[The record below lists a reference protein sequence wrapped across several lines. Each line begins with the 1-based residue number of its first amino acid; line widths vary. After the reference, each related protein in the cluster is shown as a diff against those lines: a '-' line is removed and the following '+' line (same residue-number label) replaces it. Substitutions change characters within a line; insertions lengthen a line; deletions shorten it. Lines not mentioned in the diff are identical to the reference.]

1 MADEIDAAQA
11 REEMDRA
18 AAIKAAAKPLPQGE
32 PGDCDMCGEWSGRPD
47 CKGYAW
53 PLSWAGKYP
62 ESEVRA
68 SLFYFNSGENVAVP
82 CHVLDYMAIDPK
94 PGYIDHDAGPVVPSN
109 AANWRRLLAN
119 TIERPKLTP
128 KPMYRGMP
136 RARRTAGAPAND

>member
-1 MADEIDAAQA
+1 MLDYSNPKDGQLDS
-11 REEMDRA
+11 EEALFYIVNLSHSRR
-18 AAIKAAAKPLPQGE
+18 
-32 PGDCDMCGEWSGRPD
+32 DMPYISVWRPD
-47 CKGYAW
+47 CRGYAY

-68 SLFYFNSGENVAVP
+68 SLFYFNCGENVAVP

-94 PGYIDHDAGPVVPSN
+94 PGLIDHDAGPVVPSS

-119 TIERPKLTP
+119 TIEPTKRTP

-136 RARRTAGAPAND
+136 RVRRAKPGGPTND